1 MGLTARE
8 LSRTQTFWVVWLGSS
23 AGLMLADGL
32 AIAVGVLLG
41 KKLPERL
48 ITRISGVVFIL
59 FGVASLV
66 APLLAAA

>member
-1 MGLTARE
+1 
-8 LSRTQTFWVVWLGSS
+8 
-23 AGLMLADGL
+23 
-32 AIAVGVLLG
+32 VGVLLG